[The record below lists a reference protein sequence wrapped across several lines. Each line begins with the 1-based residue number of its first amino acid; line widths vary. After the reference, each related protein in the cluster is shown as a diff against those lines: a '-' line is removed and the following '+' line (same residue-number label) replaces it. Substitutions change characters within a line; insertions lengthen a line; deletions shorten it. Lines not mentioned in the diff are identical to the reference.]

1 MKFDCDTF
9 YHFTRRCQ
17 HIITWNFRE
26 KSLHVDVRVCR
37 SILFVTLVMLTQP
50 LRVSVYVLH
59 FWDHVVECASFGA
72 LPSILLLHVLR

>member
-1 MKFDCDTF
+1 VILS
-9 YHFTRRCQ
+9 
-17 HIITWNFRE
+17 IISLEGANTLLHGILE
-26 KSLHVDVRVCR
+26 KKVLHVDVRVCR

>member
-1 MKFDCDTF
+1 
-9 YHFTRRCQ
+9 
-17 HIITWNFRE
+17 
-26 KSLHVDVRVCR
+26 
-37 SILFVTLVMLTQP
+37 MLTQP